1 MTRIKGLG
9 FDFGREF
16 LLGKDSGYVQK
27 AQNGLYF
34 FMSSYHKFLTGVQMD
49 SQTWMMLSEKYL
61 APTYARYPIV
71 LVKGRGTRLW
81 DMDGREYL
89 DFVSGL
95 AVCNL
100 GHCHPKVV
108 KAIQDQAEK
117 LIHVSN
123 FYYIEPQIR
132 LASLLC
138 QYSFADN
145 VFFSNSGA
153 EANEGGIKLAR
164 KHAKEKMRGDRYE
177 IITMEHSFHGRTL
190 ATLTATAQEKF
201 HKGYSP
207 LMPGFKYVPF
217 NDPEAVKNAIDS
229 KTCAVLVEP
238 IQGEGGVNCPSEGY
252 LKTLRKICDETEILL
267 IFDEVQVGMG
277 RTGKLFAYE
286 HEGVEPDMLTL
297 AKSLA
302 GGVPIGA
309 LLIKKEI
316 AESFKPGDHASTFGG
331 NPLATAAGV
340 AALTA
345 ILEEGMLENCKKVGD
360 YFFYKLKEMKG
371 RFPFIHEV
379 RGRGLIIGMEL
390 KVDGSSIVK
399 EMMGRGI
406 LINCTMGN
414 VLRFLPPL
422 IVTQEEVDQ
431 MVRGLEEVFQ
441 GIAC

>member
-1 MTRIKGLG
+1 
-9 FDFGREF
+9 
-16 LLGKDSGYVQK
+16 
-27 AQNGLYF
+27 
-34 FMSSYHKFLTGVQMD
+34 MD
-49 SQTWMMLSEKYL
+49 SQTMMMLSEKYV
-61 APTYARYPIV
+61 ANTYARYSV
-71 LVKGRGTRLW
+71 LLVRGKGTRVW
-81 DMDGREYL
+81 DLEGEEYL

-108 KAIQDQAEK
+108 KAIQEQAEK

-123 FYYIEPQIR
+123 FYYIEPQIQ

-138 QYSFADN
+138 QHSFADK
-145 VFFSNSGA
+145 VFFCNSGA
-153 EANEGGIKLAR
+153 EANEGAMKLAR
-164 KHAKEKMRGDRYE
+164 KYAKEKMGKDRHE
-177 IITMEHSFHGRTL
+177 IITMERSFHGRTL
-190 ATLTATAQEKF
+190 ATLSATAQEKY

-217 NDPEAVKNAIDS
+217 NDLEAIRKGVDS
-229 KTCAVLVEP
+229 KTCAIMLEP
-238 IQGEGGVNCPSEGY
+238 IQGEGGVNCPREGY
-252 LKTLRKICDETEILL
+252 LKTLREICDEKRILL

-286 HEGVEPDMLTL
+286 HDEVEPDMLTL

-309 LLIKKEI
+309 LLIKKGI

-345 ILEEGMLENCKKVGD
+345 ILEEGMLENCQKIGD
-360 YFFYKLKEMKG
+360 YFISQLEEIKKKFS
-371 RFPFIHEV
+371 FVQEV
-379 RGRGLIIGMEL
+379 RGKGLILGMEL
-390 KVDGSSIVK
+390 KIDGSSFVK
-399 EMMGRGI
+399 EMLRKKI

-422 IVTQEEVDQ
+422 IVTKEEVDR
-431 MVRGLEEVFQ
+431 VINALEEVFR
-441 GIAC
+441 GVS

>member
-1 MTRIKGLG
+1 M
-9 FDFGREF
+9 
-16 LLGKDSGYVQK
+16 
-27 AQNGLYF
+27 A
-34 FMSSYHKFLTGVQMD
+34 
-49 SQTWMMLSEKYL
+49 LSEQYI
-61 APTYARYPIV
+61 ANTYARYPIL
-71 LVKGRGTRLW
+71 LVRGKGTRVW
-81 DMDGREYL
+81 DLEGEEYL

-123 FYYIEPQIR
+123 FYYIEPQIQ

-138 QYSFADN
+138 KHSFADK
-145 VFFSNSGA
+145 VFFCNSGA
-153 EANEGGIKLAR
+153 EANEGAMKLAR
-164 KHAKEKMRGDRYE
+164 KYAKEKINKDRHE
-177 IITMEHSFHGRTL
+177 IITMERSFHGRTL
-190 ATLTATAQEKF
+190 ATLTATGQEKF
-201 HKGYSP
+201 HKGYEP

-217 NDPEAVKNAIDS
+217 NDIRAVKNAMDS
-229 KTCAVLVEP
+229 KTCAVMLEP

-252 LKTLRKICDETEILL
+252 LKALREICDEKGLLL

-286 HEGVEPDMLTL
+286 HDGVEPDMLTL

-309 LLIKKEI
+309 LIIKKGI
-316 AESFKPGDHASTFGG
+316 ADSFKPGDHASTFGG

-345 ILEEGMLENCKKVGD
+345 ILEEGMLENCQKMGD
-360 YFFYKLKEMKG
+360 YFLSQLEEIKG
-371 RFPFIHEV
+371 KFPFVKEV
-379 RGRGLIIGMEL
+379 RGKGLILGMEL
-390 KVDGSSIVK
+390 KIDGSSIVN
-399 EMMGRGI
+399 EMLKKKI

-422 IVTQEEVDQ
+422 IVTKEEIDRV
-431 MVRGLEEVFQ
+431 VKTLEEVFNTINNSQ
-441 GIAC
+441 

>member
-1 MTRIKGLG
+1 
-9 FDFGREF
+9 
-16 LLGKDSGYVQK
+16 
-27 AQNGLYF
+27 
-34 FMSSYHKFLTGVQMD
+34 MD
-49 SQTWMMLSEKYL
+49 SITLMALSEQYV
-61 APTYARYPIV
+61 AHTYARYPV
-71 LVKGRGTRLW
+71 LLVRGKGTRVW
-81 DMDGREYL
+81 DQEGEEYL

-100 GHCHPKVV
+100 GHCHPRVV
-108 KAIQDQAEK
+108 KTIQEQAEK

-123 FYYIEPQIR
+123 FYYIEPQIQ

-138 QYSFADN
+138 KHSFADK
-145 VFFSNSGA
+145 VFFCNSGA
-153 EANEGGIKLAR
+153 EANEGAFKLAR
-164 KHAKEKMRGDRYE
+164 KFAKEKAGKDRYE
-177 IITMEHSFHGRTL
+177 IITMERSFHGRTL
-190 ATLTATAQEKF
+190 ATLTATGQEKF
-201 HKGYSP
+201 HKGYDP

-217 NDPEAVKNAIDS
+217 NDIGAVKNAIDP
-229 KTCAVLVEP
+229 KTCAVMVEP

-252 LKTLRKICDETEILL
+252 LKALRDICDEKRLLL

-309 LLIKKEI
+309 LLIKKGI

-345 ILEEGMLENCKKVGD
+345 ILEEGMLENCEKTGD
-360 YFFYKLKEMKG
+360 YFLSELGEIKKQ
-371 RFPFIHEV
+371 FPFVNEV
-379 RGRGLIIGMEL
+379 RGKGLILGMEL
-390 KVDGSSIVK
+390 NMDGSSIVK
-399 EMMGRGI
+399 EMLKKRI

-422 IVTQEEVDQ
+422 IVTKEEVDRVVKALGQ
-431 MVRGLEEVFQ
+431 IFTGIERG
-441 GIAC
+441 A

>member
-1 MTRIKGLG
+1 M
-9 FDFGREF
+9 
-16 LLGKDSGYVQK
+16 
-27 AQNGLYF
+27 A
-34 FMSSYHKFLTGVQMD
+34 
-49 SQTWMMLSEKYL
+49 LSEQYI
-61 APTYARYPIV
+61 ANTYARYPIL
-71 LVKGRGTRLW
+71 LVRGKGTRVW
-81 DMDGREYL
+81 DLEGEEYL

-95 AVCNL
+95 AVCNV

-123 FYYIEPQIR
+123 FYYIEPQIQ

-138 QYSFADN
+138 KHSFADK
-145 VFFSNSGA
+145 VFFCNSGA
-153 EANEGGIKLAR
+153 EANEGAMKLAR
-164 KHAKEKMRGDRYE
+164 KYAKEKISKDRHE
-177 IITMEHSFHGRTL
+177 IITMERSFHGRTL
-190 ATLTATAQEKF
+190 ATLTATGQEKF
-201 HKGYSP
+201 HKGYEP

-217 NDPEAVKNAIDS
+217 NDIRAVKNAMDS
-229 KTCAVLVEP
+229 KTCALMLEP

-252 LKTLRKICDETEILL
+252 LKALREICDEKGLLL

-286 HEGVEPDMLTL
+286 HDGVEPDMLTL

-309 LLIKKEI
+309 LLIKKGI
-316 AESFKPGDHASTFGG
+316 ADSFKPGDHASTFGG

-345 ILEEGMLENCKKVGD
+345 ILEEGMLENCQKMGD
-360 YFFYKLKEMKG
+360 YFLSQLEEIRGK
-371 RFPFIHEV
+371 FPFVKEV
-379 RGRGLIIGMEL
+379 RGKGLILGMEL
-390 KVDGSSIVK
+390 KIDGSSIVN
-399 EMMGRGI
+399 EMLKKKI

-422 IVTQEEVDQ
+422 IVTKEEIDRV
-431 MVRGLEEVFQ
+431 VKTLEEVFNTINNSQ
-441 GIAC
+441 

>member
-1 MTRIKGLG
+1 L
-9 FDFGREF
+9 
-16 LLGKDSGYVQK
+16 
-27 AQNGLYF
+27 
-34 FMSSYHKFLTGVQMD
+34 D
-49 SQTWMMLSEKYL
+49 SQTLMMLSEKYV
-61 APTYARYPIV
+61 ANTYARYPV
-71 LVKGRGTRLW
+71 LLVKGKGTRVW
-81 DMDGREYL
+81 DLEGEEYL

-123 FYYIEPQIR
+123 FYYIEPQIQ

-138 QYSFADN
+138 KHSFADK
-145 VFFSNSGA
+145 VFFCNSGA
-153 EANEGGIKLAR
+153 EANEGAMKLAR
-164 KHAKEKMRGDRYE
+164 KYAKEKTGRDRYE
-177 IITMEHSFHGRTL
+177 IITMERSFHGRTL

-201 HKGYSP
+201 HKGYEP

-217 NDPEAVKNAIDS
+217 NDIQAVKNAIDS
-229 KTCAVLVEP
+229 KTCAVMLEP

-252 LKTLRKICDETEILL
+252 LKTLREICDEKELLL

-286 HEGVEPDMLTL
+286 HDGIEPDLLTL

-309 LLIKKEI
+309 LLIKKGV
-316 AESFKPGDHASTFGG
+316 ADSFRPGDHASTFGG

-340 AALTA
+340 AAFTT
-345 ILEEGMLENCKKVGD
+345 ILEEGMLENCQKMGD
-360 YFFYKLKEMKG
+360 YFLSQLEAIQKK
-371 RFPFIHEV
+371 FPFVKEV
-379 RGRGLIIGMEL
+379 RGKGLILGIEL
-390 KVDGSSIVK
+390 NMDGSSIVK
-399 EMMGRGI
+399 EMLRKKI

-422 IVTQEEVDQ
+422 IVIKEEVDR
-431 MVRGLEEVFQ
+431 VIKALEEVFE
-441 GIAC
+441 GIS

>member
-1 MTRIKGLG
+1 
-9 FDFGREF
+9 
-16 LLGKDSGYVQK
+16 
-27 AQNGLYF
+27 
-34 FMSSYHKFLTGVQMD
+34 
-49 SQTWMMLSEKYL
+49 MMLSEKYV
-61 APTYARYPIV
+61 ANTYARYPV
-71 LVKGRGTRLW
+71 LLVKGKGTRVW
-81 DMDGREYL
+81 DLEGEEYL

-123 FYYIEPQIR
+123 FYYIEPQIQ

-138 QYSFADN
+138 KHSFADK
-145 VFFSNSGA
+145 VFFCNSGA
-153 EANEGGIKLAR
+153 EANEGAMKLAR
-164 KHAKEKMRGDRYE
+164 KYAKEKTGRDRYE
-177 IITMEHSFHGRTL
+177 IITMERSFHGRTL

-201 HKGYSP
+201 HKGYEP

-217 NDPEAVKNAIDS
+217 NDIQAVKSAIDS
-229 KTCAVLVEP
+229 KTCAVMLEP

-252 LKTLRKICDETEILL
+252 LKTLREICDEKELLL

-286 HEGVEPDMLTL
+286 HDGIEPDLLTL

-309 LLIKKEI
+309 LLIKKGV
-316 AESFKPGDHASTFGG
+316 ADSFRPGDHASTFGG

-340 AALTA
+340 AAFTT
-345 ILEEGMLENCKKVGD
+345 ILEEGMLENCQKMGD
-360 YFFYKLKEMKG
+360 YFLSQLEAIQKK
-371 RFPFIHEV
+371 FPFVKEV
-379 RGRGLIIGMEL
+379 RGKGLILGIEL
-390 KVDGSSIVK
+390 NMDGSSIVK
-399 EMMGRGI
+399 EMLRKKI

-422 IVTQEEVDQ
+422 IVIKEEVDR
-431 MVRGLEEVFQ
+431 VIKALEEVFE
-441 GIAC
+441 GIS

>member
-1 MTRIKGLG
+1 
-9 FDFGREF
+9 
-16 LLGKDSGYVQK
+16 
-27 AQNGLYF
+27 
-34 FMSSYHKFLTGVQMD
+34 
-49 SQTWMMLSEKYL
+49 MMLSEKYV
-61 APTYARYPIV
+61 ADTYARYPV
-71 LVKGRGTRLW
+71 LLVRGKGTRLW
-81 DMDGREYL
+81 DIEGREYL

-108 KAIQDQAEK
+108 KAIRDQAEK

-123 FYYIEPQIR
+123 FYYIEPQIQ

-138 QYSFADN
+138 KHSFADK
-145 VFFSNSGA
+145 VFFCNSGA
-153 EANEGGIKLAR
+153 EANEGAIKLAR
-164 KHAKEKMRGDRYE
+164 KYAHERMGENRYE
-177 IITMEHSFHGRTL
+177 IITMDRSFHGRTL
-190 ATLTATAQEKF
+190 ATLTATAQAKF
-201 HKGYSP
+201 HKGYEP

-217 NDPEAVKNAIDS
+217 SDTKAVKSAIDS

-238 IQGEGGVNCPSEGY
+238 IQGEGGVNCPTEGY
-252 LKTLRKICDETEILL
+252 LKALREICDEKGLLL

-309 LLIKKEI
+309 LLIKKGI
-316 AESFKPGDHASTFGG
+316 ADSFRPGDHASTFGG

-340 AALTA
+340 AALTT
-345 ILEEGMLENCKKVGD
+345 ILEEGMLENCRRVGE
-360 YFFYKLKEMKG
+360 YFLSHLEKIKG
-371 RFPFIHEV
+371 KFSFVKEV
-379 RGRGLIIGMEL
+379 RGKGLILGMEL
-390 KVDGSSIVK
+390 KTEGSPIVK
-399 EMMGRGI
+399 EMIKKGI

-422 IVTQEEVDQ
+422 TVTQKEVDR
-431 MVRGLEEVFQ
+431 VTETLEEVLMSIVL
-441 GIAC
+441 GA

>member
-1 MTRIKGLG
+1 
-9 FDFGREF
+9 
-16 LLGKDSGYVQK
+16 
-27 AQNGLYF
+27 
-34 FMSSYHKFLTGVQMD
+34 MD
-49 SQTWMMLSEKYL
+49 SQTLMTLSEKYI
-61 APTYARYPIV
+61 AHTYNRYPLL
-71 LVKGRGTRLW
+71 LVRGKGTRVW
-81 DMDGREYL
+81 DKEGKEYL

-108 KAIQDQAEK
+108 KAIQSQAER

-123 FYYIEPQIR
+123 YYYIEPQIQ

-138 QYSFADN
+138 QHSFADK
-145 VFFSNSGA
+145 VFFCNSGA
-153 EANEGGIKLAR
+153 EANEGALKLAR
-164 KHAKEKMRGDRYE
+164 KYAKEKMKGERYE
-177 IITMEHSFHGRTL
+177 VITMEHSFHGRTL

-201 HKGYSP
+201 HKGYAP
-207 LMPGFKYVPF
+207 LVPGFKYIPF
-217 NDPEAVKNAIDS
+217 NDAEALRKAIDE

-252 LKTLRKICDETEILL
+252 LKALREICDEKGILL

-286 HEGVEPDMLTL
+286 HEGVKPDMLTL

-309 LLIKKEI
+309 LLIGKGI
-316 AESFKPGDHASTFGG
+316 AESFEPGDHASTFGG

-340 AALTA
+340 AALSA
-345 ILEEGMLENCKKVGD
+345 ILEEGILENCEKVGS
-360 YFFYKLKEMKG
+360 YFLSRLEEVKKK
-371 RFPFIHEV
+371 FPFVREV
-379 RGRGLIIGMEL
+379 RGRGLILGMEL
-390 KVDGSSIVK
+390 KMDGNPIVK
-399 EMMGRGI
+399 EMMQRGF

-422 IVTQEEVDQ
+422 IVTEEEVDR
-431 MVRGLEEVFQ
+431 MISALEEVFRR
-441 GIAC
+441 IRSSE

>member
-1 MTRIKGLG
+1 
-9 FDFGREF
+9 
-16 LLGKDSGYVQK
+16 
-27 AQNGLYF
+27 
-34 FMSSYHKFLTGVQMD
+34 
-49 SQTWMMLSEKYL
+49 MLSEKYL
-61 APTYARYPIV
+61 ANTYARYPV
-71 LVKGRGTRLW
+71 LLVKGKGTRVW
-81 DMDGREYL
+81 DLEGEEYL

-108 KAIQDQAEK
+108 RAIQDQAEK

-123 FYYIEPQIR
+123 FYYIEPQIQ

-138 QYSFADN
+138 KHSFADK
-145 VFFSNSGA
+145 VFFCNSGA
-153 EANEGGIKLAR
+153 EANEGAMKLAR
-164 KHAKEKMRGDRYE
+164 KYAKETAGGDRYE
-177 IITMEHSFHGRTL
+177 MITMERSFHGRTL

-201 HKGYSP
+201 HKGYEP

-217 NDPEAVKNAIDS
+217 DDIGAVRNAIDP
-229 KTCAVLVEP
+229 KTCAVMLEP

-252 LKTLRKICDETEILL
+252 LKALREICDEKGLLL

-286 HEGVEPDMLTL
+286 HDGIEPDLLTL

-309 LLIKKEI
+309 LLMKKWI
-316 AESFKPGDHASTFGG
+316 ADSFRPGDHASTFGG

-340 AALTA
+340 AAFTTL
-345 ILEEGMLENCKKVGD
+345 LEEGMLENCQKMGD
-360 YFFYKLKEMKG
+360 YFLSQLEAIQKK
-371 RFPFIHEV
+371 FPFVKEV
-379 RGRGLIIGMEL
+379 RGKGLIIGIEL
-390 KVDGSSIVK
+390 KIDGSSIVK
-399 EMMGRGI
+399 EMLRRKI

-422 IVTQEEVDQ
+422 IVTQEEIDRV
-431 MVRGLEEVFQ
+431 VKILREVFE
-441 GIAC
+441 GLK

>member
-1 MTRIKGLG
+1 M
-9 FDFGREF
+9 
-16 LLGKDSGYVQK
+16 
-27 AQNGLYF
+27 AN
-34 FMSSYHKFLTGVQMD
+34 
-49 SQTWMMLSEKYL
+49 
-61 APTYARYPIV
+61 TYARYPV
-71 LVKGRGTRLW
+71 LLVRGKGTRVW
-81 DMDGREYL
+81 DLEGEEYL

-123 FYYIEPQIR
+123 FYYIEPQIQ

-138 QYSFADN
+138 KHSFADK
-145 VFFSNSGA
+145 VFFCNSGA
-153 EANEGGIKLAR
+153 EANEGAMKLAR
-164 KHAKEKMRGDRYE
+164 KYAKEKMGKDRHE
-177 IITMEHSFHGRTL
+177 IITMERSFHGRTL
-190 ATLTATAQEKF
+190 ATLTATGQEKF
-201 HKGYSP
+201 HKGYEP

-217 NDPEAVKNAIDS
+217 NDIGAVKNAIDS
-229 KTCAVLVEP
+229 KTCAVMLEP

-252 LKTLRKICDETEILL
+252 LKALREICDKKGLLL

-286 HEGVEPDMLTL
+286 HDEVEPDMLTL

-309 LLIKKEI
+309 LLIKRGI
-316 AESFKPGDHASTFGG
+316 ADSFKPGDHASTFGG

-340 AALTA
+340 AALTT
-345 ILEEGMLENCKKVGD
+345 ILEEGMLENCQKMGD
-360 YFFYKLKEMKG
+360 YFISQLEEIKKK
-371 RFPFIHEV
+371 FPFVKEV
-379 RGRGLIIGMEL
+379 RGKGLILGMEL
-390 KVDGSSIVK
+390 KIDGGSIVK
-399 EMMGRGI
+399 EMLKKKI

-422 IVTQEEVDQ
+422 IVTKEEIDRVIKT
-431 MVRGLEEVFQ
+431 LEEVFQ
-441 GIAC
+441 ELK

>member
-1 MTRIKGLG
+1 MN
-9 FDFGREF
+9 
-16 LLGKDSGYVQK
+16 SQ
-27 AQNGLYF
+27 QW
-34 FMSSYHKFLTGVQMD
+34 MD
-49 SQTWMMLSEKYL
+49 LSETVV
-61 APTYARYPIV
+61 AHTYARYPIV
-71 LVKGRGTRLW
+71 LVRGKGTRVW
-81 DMDGREYL
+81 DVDGKEYR
-89 DFVSGL
+89 DFVAGL

-108 KAIQDQAEK
+108 KAIQEQAEK

-132 LASLLC
+132 LARLLC
-138 QYSFADN
+138 DHSFADK
-145 VFFSNSGA
+145 VFFCNSGA
-153 EANEGGIKLAR
+153 EANEGAMKLAR
-164 KHAKEKMRGDRYE
+164 KVAKGKRNGDRYE
-177 IITMEHSFHGRTL
+177 IITMEGSFHGRTF

-217 NDPEAVKNAIDS
+217 NDAKAVRDAIDS
-229 KTCAVLVEP
+229 KTCAILIEP

-252 LKTLRKICDETEILL
+252 LKALREICDEKEVLL

-286 HEGVEPDMLTL
+286 HYGIVPDILTL

-316 AESFKPGDHASTFGG
+316 SDGFKPGDHASTFGG

-345 ILEEGMLENCKKVGD
+345 ILEEGMLENCRNIGG
-360 YFFYKLKEMKG
+360 YFLSRLGEMKKK
-371 RFPFIHEV
+371 FPFITDV
-379 RGRGLIIGMEL
+379 RGKGLILGMEL
-390 KVDGSSIVK
+390 SMDGGSIVK
-399 EMMGRGI
+399 EMMQRGF

-422 IVTQEEVDQ
+422 IVTEKEVDQ
-431 MVRGLEEVFQ
+431 MLEVLEGVLKE
-441 GIAC
+441 IK